1 MKGKFLQIIYFIPL
15 VILAFDGCTKSIPEG
30 PTPITTSIT
39 ISTPSENQILAT
51 NSAFVIVK
59 FSDSTSVSKVELY
72 LDDMTIPM
80 KTLTAAPWIFEINLT
95 TLADGIH
102 KLKSKLYPMNGT
114 VSVSDER
121 NFQRIKS
128 SSTRDERML
137 LVENFTNTACTFCKP
152 AEEAYE
158 RIIANEAIGSH
169 VATILYHVFWP
180 DAKDPF
186 YLANTSA
193 VQARVQYDSVIS
205 APHARFNGW
214 LRNDNTQD
222 FFTDW
227 QAQMITELNRL
238 PDVGIRVSKTV
249 NGDNVTISSQITP
262 YAQSFPSDCKYYIV
276 VTEDSLYYDAANGT
290 KIHNFVMRQM
300 VTGNNGK
307 AISITKDQPLT
318 MNDTFTIKSQW
329 VRKYLT
335 AVVFVQSQS
344 SKMVLQAAQIKIE

>member
-1 MKGKFLQIIYFIPL
+1 MKRSYFRNIYLIPIF
-15 VILAFDGCTKSIPEG
+15 ILALNGCTKEIPEG
-30 PTPITTSIT
+30 PNPVTTEIT
-39 ISTPSENQILAT
+39 ITSPTENQVLSTDA
-51 NSAFVIVK
+51 ALVMVK
-59 FSDSTSVSKVELY
+59 FSDSASVSKVELY
-72 LDDMTIPM
+72 LDDMTTPV
-80 KTLTAAPWIFEINLT
+80 KSLSAAPWVFEINLS
-95 TLADGIH
+95 TLSDGIH
-102 KLKSKLYPMNGT
+102 QLKTKLYPISGT
-114 VSVSDER
+114 VSVSDVR
-121 NFQRIKS
+121 NFQKVKP
-128 SSTRDERML
+128 STARDERML

-158 RIIANEAIGSH
+158 RIIANEALGSRC
-169 VATILYHVFWP
+169 ATILYHVFWP

-186 YLANTSA
+186 YLANPSA

-227 QAQMITELNRL
+227 QAQMITELNRP
-238 PDVGIRVSKTV
+238 PDVGIRLTKTV

-262 YAQSFPSDCKYYIV
+262 YAQTFPSDCKYYVV
-276 VTEDSLYYDAANGT
+276 VTEDSIYYDAANGT

-307 AISITKDQPLT
+307 AITITKDQPVT
-318 MNDTFTIKSQW
+318 MDDTFAIKSQW

-344 SKMVLQAAQIKIE
+344 SKLALQAARIKIE